1 MEHKTN
7 GTIVSSIR
15 RPRDHGSEGDDGA
28 SCFDMTREPIRFLL
42 FSASLRAGS
51 LNTRLASVA
60 RTVIAANGG
69 TVDDGSMSEFDRPS
83 YDHDEEAKAFPP
95 GAEELRPRVEAHD
108 AVRIA
113 SPAYKRSTPG

>member
-60 RTVIAANGG
+60 RTGIAANGG
-69 TVDDGSMSEFDRPS
+69 TVDDGSMSQFYCPS
-83 YDHDEEAKAFPP
+83 YDHHEEGKAFPR
-95 GAEELRPRVEAHD
+95 GGQGLRPRGVANRPLGV
-108 AVRIA
+108 AA
-113 SPAYKRSTPG
+113 P

>member
-1 MEHKTN
+1 MEHKTK
-7 GTIVSSIR
+7 GTIVSKIR
-15 RPRDHGSEGDDGA
+15 RPRDHGQEGDDGA

-69 TVDDGSMSEFDRPS
+69 TVDDGSMSEFDCPS
-83 YDHDEEAKAFPP
+83 YHHDEEAKPFPP
-95 GAEELRPRVEAHD
+95 RAEELRRRVQAD
-108 AVRIA
+108 AA
-113 SPAYKRSTPG
+113 F